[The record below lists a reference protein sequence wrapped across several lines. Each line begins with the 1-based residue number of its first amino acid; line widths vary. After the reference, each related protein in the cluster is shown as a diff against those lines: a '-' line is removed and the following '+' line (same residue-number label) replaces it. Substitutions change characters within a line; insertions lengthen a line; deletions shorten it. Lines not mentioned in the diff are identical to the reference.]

1 MKYFLVFIFL
11 VPFIA
16 SADDNIET
24 LSDSAILCGVDGCD
38 EASKSGIKDNID
50 FLFGYDNKDQF
61 VYDVV
66 NCMIIQSQSEEYMR
80 LYRKKMKE
88 FLYSHHNIGNTS
100 FKDNKTLLYE
110 RDFNLDRAHKFA
122 NIFNAFCKIK

>member
-1 MKYFLVFIFL
+1 MWI
-11 VPFIA
+11 
-16 SADDNIET
+16 
-24 LSDSAILCGVDGCD
+24 DGLHD

-66 NCMIIQSQSEEYMR
+66 NCMMIQSQSEEYMR

-88 FLYSHHNIGNTS
+88 FLYSHHNIGIL
-100 FKDNKTLLYE
+100 FQ
-110 RDFNLDRAHKFA
+110 R
-122 NIFNAFCKIK
+122 

>member
-1 MKYFLVFIFL
+1 MKYFLIFIFL

-24 LSDSAILCGVDGCD
+24 ISKSAILCGVDGCD

-50 FLFGYDNKDQF
+50 LLFGFENKDQF
-61 VYDVV
+61 VYDEA
-66 NCMIIQSQSEEYMR
+66 NCFLIKIQSKQYMD

-88 FLYSHHNIGNTS
+88 FLYSYHNIGNTS
-100 FKDNKTLLYE
+100 IKDNTTLFYE

-122 NIFNAFCKIK
+122 NIFNAFCEK